1 RVMRLVGLSGGIASG
16 KSTVARELAALDFD
30 VIDCDELAK
39 KATLKGSWGWRRV
52 VASFGDGVLAAD
64 GELDRECLGHLVFN
78 DASARRRLNSA
89 THLPVALALARRLL
103 TCWLSCKW
111 IVVVDMPLLFE
122 TKVYKL
128 TRPNVLV
135 ACSQGTQLSRLVH
148 RDGGS
153 TERAVARIN
162 SQMPLD
168 AKRRLADV
176 VIENEG
182 GLEQL
187 RDQVRQLAAR
197 LRRGARAW
205 GLLTSPLMALALVL
219 LPFWRWR

>member
-1 RVMRLVGLSGGIASG
+1 
-16 KSTVARELAALDFD
+16 
-30 VIDCDELAK
+30 
-39 KATLKGSWGWRRV
+39 
-52 VASFGDGVLAAD
+52 
-64 GELDRECLGHLVFN
+64 
-78 DASARRRLNSA
+78 
-89 THLPVALALARRLL
+89 
-103 TCWLSCKW
+103 
-111 IVVVDMPLLFE
+111 
-122 TKVYKL
+122 
-128 TRPNVLV
+128 
-135 ACSQGTQLSRLVH
+135 
-148 RDGGS
+148 
-153 TERAVARIN
+153 
-162 SQMPLD
+162 MPLD